1 MNRHFNTRRFTG
13 QQCSQKWRN
22 LLRDYTVSIKITIN
36 KNKYIMSDT
45 KLNISTCF
53 LILRILFFIVM
64 ESLREE
70 EDGFGRELVREYIGY
85 LERGFGK
92 GEVIII
98 IKISIIKCLLT
109 FMP

>member
-1 MNRHFNTRRFTG
+1 
-13 QQCSQKWRN
+13 
-22 LLRDYTVSIKITIN
+22 
-36 KNKYIMSDT
+36 MSDT

-53 LILRILFFIVM
+53 LILRILFFIVI
-64 ESLREE
+64 ESLREK
-70 EDGFGRELVREYIGY
+70 EDGFRCELVREYIGY
-85 LERGFGK
+85 LEQDFGK

>member
-1 MNRHFNTRRFTG
+1 
-13 QQCSQKWRN
+13 
-22 LLRDYTVSIKITIN
+22 
-36 KNKYIMSDT
+36 MSDT
-45 KLNISTCF
+45 KLNISTYF

-70 EDGFGRELVREYIGY
+70 EDGFECELVREYIGY
-85 LERGFGK
+85 LEWGFGK

>member
-1 MNRHFNTRRFTG
+1 
-13 QQCSQKWRN
+13 
-22 LLRDYTVSIKITIN
+22 
-36 KNKYIMSDT
+36 MSDT

-70 EDGFGRELVREYIGY
+70 EDDFGRGLVREYIGY
-85 LERGFGK
+85 LERSFGK
-92 GEVIII
+92 DEVIII